1 MAPGRTQFRGTRTDI
16 AAGRR
21 PASKGDPMAVSLDDQ
36 VRVIDA
42 DTHLT
47 ERHDLWTKRAP
58 AAWKDRVPHVTQVDG
73 AATWVVDGAVLGRAG
88 AGGVIDRQGVKGRS
102 FEGLYEWEIDEVH
115 VAAHDPVARVEL
127 MDDIG
132 IWAQII
138 YPGVVGLGGQA
149 LAEVVTDV
157 ALRTL
162 CVEIFNAASAELQAG
177 SGDRLLPMAL
187 LPAWDVEACVREARR
202 AAGAGLRGVNL
213 TSDPQDLGA
222 PDLASPAW
230 DPLWEAC
237 STLGLPVHF
246 HIGASLTTMNYF
258 GTYPWP
264 SHDDDT
270 KLAIGGTL
278 LFIGNARVVVNII
291 CSGMLDRFPELKIVS
306 VESGGGWI
314 PFILEALDYEM
325 DENAPQAKAA
335 LSLAPS
341 EYFRRQIYATTWFER
356 RNLASMVDA
365 VGEDNLMF
373 ETDFPHPTCLYP
385 DPLKTARENMVGLAP
400 STQRKI
406 LSENATRLYR
416 L

>member
-1 MAPGRTQFRGTRTDI
+1 MTDTL
-16 AAGRR
+16 
-21 PASKGDPMAVSLDDQ
+21 DP

-58 AAWKDRVPHVTQVDG
+58 AAFKDRVPHVTQVDG
-73 AATWVVDGAVLGRAG
+73 SATWVLENDVVLGRAG
-88 AGGVIDRQGVKGRS
+88 AGGVVDLHGVKGRS
-102 FEGLYEWEIDEVH
+102 FEGLYEWEIEQAH
-115 VAAHDPVARVEL
+115 AAAYDPVARMQLLDET
-127 MDDIG
+127 G

-138 YPGVVGLGGQA
+138 FPGVVGLGGQS
-149 LAEVVTDV
+149 LAEIVRDV
-157 ALRTL
+157 ELRML
-162 CVEIFNAASAELQAG
+162 CVEIFNDASAELQAG
-177 SGDRLLPMAL
+177 SGDRLLPMAI
-187 LPAWDVEACVREARR
+187 LPAWDVKACVAETKR
-202 AAGAGLRGVNL
+202 AAGLGLRGVNL

-222 PDLASPAW
+222 PDLASREW
-230 DPLWEAC
+230 DPLWDAC
-237 STLGLPVHF
+237 SSLSMPVHF

-258 GTYPWP
+258 GTYPWE

-306 VESGGGWI
+306 VESGTGWI

-325 DENAPQAKAA
+325 DENAPQAKAK
-335 LSLAPS
+335 LSMLPS
-341 EYFRRQIYATTWFER
+341 QYFRRQIYATTWFEK
-356 RNLASMVDA
+356 RNLAALIDS
-365 VGEDNLMF
+365 VGEDNIMF

-385 DPLKTARENMVGLAP
+385 DPLSTAERNMAALSPAVR
-400 STQRKI
+400 RKI
-406 LSENATRLYR
+406 LGENGAKLYR